1 MRTVDTHGSFEDAIA
16 EASTQIQRLAR
27 HLRELI
33 VDVYPHVVEV
43 PWPNQRIVGYGVGP
57 KKMSEHFC
65 YIAAHSGHVNLGFY
79 YGSDLP
85 DPDHLLVG
93 SGKRF
98 RHVKCHSEEDVN
110 RAKLRSLLKAAVKD
124 REQVLAASSCILR
137 ILLSHLS
144 GSVGMGG
151 CRAVNFGSEGPQ
163 GRLADGRRGADRPLE
178 RSGSAVRFAFS

>member
-124 REQVLAASSCILR
+124 REQVLGVESDESK
-137 ILLSHLS
+137 
-144 GSVGMGG
+144 G
-151 CRAVNFGSEGPQ
+151 
-163 GRLADGRRGADRPLE
+163 
-178 RSGSAVRFAFS
+178 